1 MKSMTLTTTVGVIPT
16 SIIELATEINSRIG
30 DQNITVCIHDE
41 VTGREYKLEPNER
54 RNQHDTQRSDRSRRT
69 LCAGNS

>member
-16 SIIELATEINSRIG
+16 NIIELATEINSRIG

-41 VTGREYKLEPNER
+41 VTGREYKLEPTER
-54 RNQHDTQRSDRSRRT
+54 RNQHDAKRSDRSRRT